1 MRRADEVYSLKNCL
15 FREKFCINL
24 YLALKLTKEF
34 LCVCAPTVSPRLLR
48 KAGRSRMRA
57 VALTPLGGAVPE
69 AQEAF
74 PTLQTEV
81 WSWGHC
87 EHGQLGHGD
96 CVAR

>member
-1 MRRADEVYSLKNCL
+1 MFVS
-15 FREKFCINL
+15 
-24 YLALKLTKEF
+24 AL
-34 LCVCAPTVSPRLLR
+34 TVSPRLLR
-48 KAGRSRMRA
+48 KVGRPRMRA
-57 VALTPLGGAVPE
+57 FAPPSPLGVPVPE

-96 CVAR
+96 SLARSEEVCY